1 MVETENMTK
10 IGVIN
15 ELPLFWLFLY
25 SISYMMLLCLGMVV
39 DSLPVTHHL
48 LTIVLHYLH
57 L

>member
-1 MVETENMTK
+1 
-10 IGVIN
+10 
-15 ELPLFWLFLY
+15 Y

-48 LTIVLHYLH
+48 LSTVLRQFH